1 MSVDKGSA
9 CLINNS
15 NVNSRRVFT
24 MKRKLVS
31 LVLATAMVTSSM
43 MAMPVMIWHWEQLM
57 H

>member
-1 MSVDKGSA
+1 MRFVLKK
-9 CLINNS
+9 LY

-43 MAMPVMIWHWEQLM
+43 MARPVFASDDTAAEETAD
-57 H
+57 